1 MILVPDI
8 HGRDFWKVVKSYK
21 DNTIVFLG
29 DYLDPYI
36 NEFPEISKS
45 PYMQEEYIEKITCP
59 VYVSVGIEKI

>member
-36 NEFPEISKS
+36 NEFPEISNS
-45 PYMQEEYIEKITCP
+45 SYMQEE
-59 VYVSVGIEKI
+59 